1 MPELPEVETVRRS
14 LEMALLERNIVDI
27 QVREPRLRV
36 TVDEERLHELILK
49 RSVTKLTRRAKYIIV
64 YFTGGSCLI
73 LHLGMTGQL
82 LILSPSQPL
91 DKHDHVIFTLD
102 NGLQLRF
109 RDPRRFGVIAT
120 VETANVEEHKLLAHL
135 GIEPLS
141 ENFTPAYL
149 FKRSRKSKKPVKNF
163 IMDQQVLVGVG
174 NIYASE
180 ALFLA
185 GIYPMRAAGRI
196 SLARWQKLHTT
207 IQQVLQEALALGGT
221 TIDDFRNSDGSS
233 GYFQQKLRAYGRK
246 GEPCVNCQTPIRTE
260 VLGGRSTFY
269 CSKCQK

>member
-14 LEMALLERNIVDI
+14 LEIALLERSIVDI

-36 TVDEERLHELILK
+36 TIDEERLHELILK
-49 RSVTKLTRRAKYIIV
+49 RRVTKLMRRAKYIIV

-82 LILSPSQPL
+82 LILSPSQPF

-109 RDPRRFGVIAT
+109 RDPRRFGVIAA
-120 VETANVEEHKLLAHL
+120 VETANLQEHKLLARL

-141 ENFTPAYL
+141 EDFTPEYL

-246 GEPCVNCQTPIRTE
+246 DEPCINCQTPIRTQ
-260 VLGGRSTFY
+260 VLAGRSTFY